1 MPKDFAS
8 AAIFQRFLVKKKN
21 YELAS
26 EKLRKAILEGQT
38 EKKVQHFKDKML
50 DKVKTKTSKMVASKQ
65 APEKK

>member
-26 EKLRKAILEGQT
+26 EKLRKAIIEGQI
-38 EKKVQHFKDKML
+38 EKKVHDFKDNML
-50 DKVKTKTSKMVASKQ
+50 AKVKTKTSKMLASKQ
-65 APEKK
+65 APEQK